1 MGEIITRILP
11 ILFNYAFDNFERID
25 VNGQETS
32 EDVGDILE
40 DESGE
45 HSGYVVVPKGVK
57 FSDLKMEMTVDEGHT
72 GEAVLTYT
80 YEGNLVGSARAKLS
94 EKYLKEHRAEIKKQ
108 EKKAKKA
115 DVSDGKNLQQRLI
128 VVGLA
133 VLFLV
138 LILLFI
144 AKIRQYRR
152 RLERRRRRHRRRS
165 SQQNRAGQNPRR
177 RKK

>member
-1 MGEIITRILP
+1 MGEI
-11 ILFNYAFDNFERID
+11 
-25 VNGQETS
+25 
-32 EDVGDILE
+32 LE
-40 DESGE
+40 DKSGE
-45 HSGYVVVPKGVK
+45 HCGYVVVPKGVK
-57 FSDLKMEMTVDEGHT
+57 FSDLKMEMTVDKKKPE
-72 GEAVLTYT
+72 EAVLAYT
-80 YEGNLVGSARAKLS
+80 YEDNLVGSARAKLS

-115 DVSDGKNLQQRLI
+115 DASDGKNLQQRLI

-165 SQQNRAGQNPRR
+165 SQQNRGGQSTRR